1 MGRFNKLVFTAA
13 ALCLSAPIQAQ
24 LIEEVVVTAT
34 KRAKTLQEVPVA
46 VTVTSAETI
55 QQAKIQDVLDLQSV
69 VPTLRVEQRQ
79 ASRATNFLIRGFG
92 GGTNN
97 LGIEPSVAIFV
108 DGVYRSRSAA
118 AIGDLPKLERVE
130 VLGGPQSTLFGKNAS
145 AGVLSVVTPKP
156 TGEGGSFVELGLGNF
171 SAVNF
176 KGLYEGSIS
185 DTTAFNLSATVNQR
199 DGYVENPTTGGELND
214 RDRFALRGQLL
225 FNPSDNTEIRL
236 IADYS
241 EIDELCCAVANLEAG
256 PTVPLVPLFGGD
268 PIIVD
273 DRFSRRQTA
282 DIDPRS
288 QVEDMGISGQ
298 ITIDYDNFT
307 FTSITAFRNNR
318 NLDII
323 DTDQTSLNLISIGSN
338 DIDIDTFSQEFR
350 FASNGD
356 GPVDWLVG
364 GYYFDESIDTVNEIE
379 FGPAFRPFF
388 GALVGGSELFDLL
401 ETIFGLPSGA
411 IFGNGRGPVERFS
424 LDNQSFSVFG
434 QADWNIS
441 DSLTATLGLNYT
453 QDDKELTSSEV
464 NDDIFSAVPLAGTP
478 FAGLAGLQ
486 FLPPLVPLPNAVES
500 NTTDDDDLTYTLRL
514 AYQLNDATNVYA
526 SVGTGFKA
534 SSWNLDRGTRPF
546 PQDIPALQAAGLAT
560 PNLVSGTRFA
570 LPESSEVF
578 EIGLKTRFERGS
590 LNIAIF
596 DQKIEDF
603 QSVVFVEGARFVLSN
618 ADEQST
624 TGAEIEFTYFPTD
637 ALEFRIAGTF
647 LDPTFDSF
655 PNGQGVNGAEDLSGQ
670 TPAAIHETSISI
682 GATYNFEIGNMAAF
696 IRGDYQFEDEIQVI
710 QNVSADIASREVSQ
724 LNVAAGLR
732 TESGWSFSLWGR
744 NITDD
749 EYIQSAFPDVLQP
762 ATFNGYLNQPR
773 TYGISARKDF

>member
-1 MGRFNKLVFTAA
+1 MRRYSSLLLPLLAF
-13 ALCLSAPIQAQ
+13 SAVAPVQAQ
-24 LIEEVVVTAT
+24 LLEEIVVTAT
-34 KRAKTLQEVPVA
+34 KRATTLQEVPVA

-55 QQAKIQDVLDLQSV
+55 EQAKIQDISDLQSV

-145 AGVLSVVTPKP
+145 AGVVSVVTPRP
-156 TGEGGSFVELGLGNF
+156 TGEGGGFAEIGFGNY
-171 SAVNF
+171 SALNF
-176 KGLYEGSIS
+176 KGLYEGSFS
-185 DTTAFNLSATVNQR
+185 ENAAFNLSASVNQR
-199 DGYVENPTTGGELND
+199 DGYVDNPTTGNELND

-225 FNPSDNTEIRL
+225 FNPSERSEVRI

-241 EIDELCCAVANLEAG
+241 EIDELCCSVANLQAG
-256 PTVPLVPLFGGD
+256 PTVPLVGLFGGD
-268 PIIVD
+268 PVIVG

-298 ITIDYDNFT
+298 VTVDYDNFT
-307 FTSITAFRNNR
+307 FTSITAYRNNQ
-318 NLDII
+318 NFDII

-338 DIDIDTFSQEFR
+338 DIDIDTLSQEFR
-350 FASNGD
+350 LASNG
-356 GPVDWLVG
+356 GGAVDWLVG
-364 GYYFDESIDTVNEIE
+364 GYYFDETIESRNEIE
-379 FGPAFRPFF
+379 FGPLFRPFF
-388 GALVGGSELFDLL
+388 GALVGGVGLFDII
-401 ETIFGLPSGA
+401 ESVFGLPSGA
-411 IFGNGRGPVERFS
+411 IFESGRGPVERFS
-424 LDNQSFSVFG
+424 LDNESVSLFG
-434 QADWNIS
+434 QADWHIN
-441 DSLTATLGLNYT
+441 DNLTATLGLNYT
-453 QDDKELTSSEV
+453 KDEKELVSSEV

-486 FLPPLVPLPNAVES
+486 FLPPLTPLPNAVEA

-514 AYQLNDATNVYA
+514 AYQLTDSTNVYA

-546 PQDIPALQAAGLAT
+546 PADVIRLQAAGLAP

-570 LPESSEVF
+570 LPEQSEVF
-578 EIGLKTRFERGS
+578 EIGLKTKFDRGS
-590 LNIAIF
+590 FNMAIF
-596 DQKIEDF
+596 DQKIENF

-624 TGAEIEFTYFPTD
+624 TGIEFELNYFPID
-637 ALEFRIAGTF
+637 SLQLRLAGTL

-655 PNGQGVNGAEDLSGQ
+655 PNGQGVSGAEDLSGQ
-670 TPAAIHETSISI
+670 TPAAIHETSISL
-682 GATYNFEIGNMAAF
+682 GATYNFEISGMPAF
-696 IRGDYQFEDEIQVI
+696 IRGDYQYEDEIQVI
-710 QNVSADIASREVSQ
+710 QNVSPDVASRKVSQ
-724 LNVAAGLR
+724 LNLAAGLS
-732 TESGWSFSLWGR
+732 TESGYAFSIWGR
-744 NITDD
+744 NLSDD
-749 EYIQSAFPDVLQP
+749 EYLQSAFPDVLQP
-762 ATFNGYLNQPR
+762 GTFNGYVNPPR
-773 TYGISARKDF
+773 TYGVSIRKDF

>member
-1 MGRFNKLVFTAA
+1 MRRIQTL
-13 ALCLSAPIQAQ
+13 LLLLLSFGLITPAHSQ
-24 LIEEVVVTAT
+24 LLEEIVVTAT

-46 VTVTSAETI
+46 VTVTTAETI
-55 QQAKIQDVLDLQSV
+55 EQAKIQDILDLQSV

-97 LGIEPSVAIFV
+97 IGIEPSVAIFV

-145 AGVLSVVTPKP
+145 AGVVSVVTPKP
-156 TGEGGSFVELGLGNF
+156 TGEAGGFAEFGIGNY

-176 KGLYEGSIS
+176 KGMYEGAFS
-185 DTTAFNLSATVNQR
+185 DSAAFNIAATVNKR
-199 DGYVENPTTGGELND
+199 DGYVDNPTTGNELND
-214 RDRFALRGQLL
+214 RDRFSLRGQML
-225 FNPSDNTEIRL
+225 FDLSDNAELRI

-241 EIDELCCAVANLEAG
+241 EIDELCCSVANLQAG

-268 PIIVD
+268 AIVVD
-273 DRFSRRQTA
+273 DPFSRTQTA

-288 QVEDMGISGQ
+288 QVDDMGVSGQ
-298 ITIDYDNFT
+298 LTMDFDNFT
-307 FTSITAFRNNR
+307 FTSITAFRSNENF
-318 NLDII
+318 DII

-338 DIDIDTFSQEFR
+338 LIEIDTFSQEFR

-356 GPVDWLVG
+356 GAVDWLFG
-364 GYYFDESIDTVNEIE
+364 GYYFDESIDTRNEIE
-379 FGPAFRPFF
+379 FGPLFRPFF
-388 GALVGGSELFDLL
+388 GALVGGTELFELV
-401 ETIFGLPSGA
+401 EAIFGLPNGA
-411 IFGNGRGPVERFS
+411 IFENGRGPVERFG
-424 LDNQSFSVFG
+424 LDNESYSVFG
-434 QADWNIS
+434 QADWHIS
-441 DSLTATLGLNYT
+441 DNLTATLGLNYT
-453 QDDKELTSSEV
+453 KDEKQLTSSEI

-478 FAGLAGLQ
+478 FAGLSGLQ
-486 FLPPLVPLPNAVES
+486 FLPPLVPLPNSIES
-500 NTTDDDDLTYTLRL
+500 NQSDDDDLTYTLRL
-514 AYQLNDATNVYA
+514 AYQLSDATNMYA

-546 PQDIPALQAAGLAT
+546 PADVARLQAAGLAP

-578 EIGLKTRFERGS
+578 EIGLKTQFERGS
-590 LNIAIF
+590 LNLAIF

-624 TGAEIEFTYFPTD
+624 TGIEVELVYFPVD
-637 ALEFRIAGTF
+637 ALELRLAGTF

-655 PNGQGVNGAEDLSGQ
+655 PNGQGVSGAEDLTGQ
-670 TPAAIHETSISI
+670 TPAAIHETSISV
-682 GATYNFEIGNMAAF
+682 GATYNFEISGMPAF
-696 IRGDYQFEDEIQVI
+696 IRGDYQYEDEVQVI
-710 QNVSADIASREVSQ
+710 QNVSPDVASRKVSQ
-724 LNVAAGLR
+724 LNMAAGIS
-732 TESGWSFSLWGR
+732 TESGLALSIWGR
-744 NITDD
+744 NLTDD
-749 EYIQSAFPDVLQP
+749 EYLQSAFPDVLQP
-762 ATFNGYLNQPR
+762 GTFNGYPSPPR
-773 TYGISARKDF
+773 TYGVSVRKDF